1 VLFAGSLVARAGLG
15 FTLAVRRSLLM
26 RTSEKE
32 LDDEL
37 ALLLRDNPNFQ
48 KWFLGKTR
56 FANRASKCVLS
67 RSDHPWTTV
76 TIEVIGAATGE
87 TESIRRQGKGARL
100 N

>member
-1 VLFAGSLVARAGLG
+1 
-15 FTLAVRRSLLM
+15 M